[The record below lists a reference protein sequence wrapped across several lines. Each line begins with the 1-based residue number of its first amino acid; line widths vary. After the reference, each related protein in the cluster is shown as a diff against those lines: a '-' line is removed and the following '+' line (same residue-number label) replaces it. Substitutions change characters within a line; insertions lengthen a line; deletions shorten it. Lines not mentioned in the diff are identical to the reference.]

1 MIKSIAL
8 LKRKAGLS
16 REEFIDYYENRHSV
30 LILSLLPGITK
41 YRRNFVDL
49 DGAFIFPDANPIDF
63 DSVTEIEFVD
73 RAAYD
78 AFLAESAKPET
89 ARRIAE
95 DEENV
100 FDRGATRMFLV
111 EVCESPDIAQVNRSP
126 A

>member
-8 LKRKAGLS
+8 LKKKAGLS

-30 LILSLLPGITK
+30 LILSLLPGIAK
-41 YRRNFVDL
+41 YQRNFVDL
-49 DGAFIFPDANPIDF
+49 DGAFLFPDAAPIDF
-63 DSVTEIEFVD
+63 DSVTEMEFAD

-78 AFLAESAKPET
+78 AFVAEATKPET
-89 ARRIAE
+89 ARIIAE

-111 EVCESPDIAQVNRSP
+111 DVGESPRQ
-126 A
+126 